1 MARCAFPH
9 EALIPS
15 GCLALQRRQ
24 PTGQDGVVKAAEAQ
38 RSSVQTWQWIL
49 ISVCVCELRWR
60 VTYSGNCAE
69 GVAAIDHRC
78 AVLADSSA
86 RDWVDLV
93 LASMREGARS
103 VLLKAADA
111 VSPPSKEELDQLGL
125 REAMLFAKPIRDA
138 GERYMQDVLQSKPFL
153 AVHCRRTDFLRA
165 REATT
170 PSVEAVAEQLELA
183 LADFGL
189 EQVYVATDA
198 PDDLREI
205 LRSQV
210 RTGRIFFLED
220 LSDFGPAAAGSRLEG
235 ELAAIEMWIAARA
248 TAFIGTQESRFTMHI
263 QTERSWLGKSF
274 ETSNREPCRKP
285 FETWKGLREGL
296 GAGKRQ
302 A

>member
-1 MARCAFPH
+1 MESAELGVCASM
-9 EALIPS
+9 LT
-15 GCLALQRRQ
+15 GLQ
-24 PTGQDGVVKAAEAQ
+24 TAAM
-38 RSSVQTWQWIL
+38 RVSIL
-49 ISVCVCELRWR
+49 VPFCAPFELRWR

-125 REAMLFAKPIRDA
+125 HEAMLFAKPIRDM
-138 GERYMQDVLQSKPFL
+138 GERYMQEVLQSKPFL

-189 EQVYVATDA
+189 QQVYIATDA
-198 PDDLREI
+198 PDDLREV

-220 LSDFGPAAAGSRLEG
+220 LNDLGADSRLEG

-274 ETSNREPCRKP
+274 ETSNRELCKSLASRRCLSPYYKSMGRRGSQHKDYWEP
-285 FETWKGLREGL
+285 L
-296 GAGKRQ
+296 Q
-302 A
+302 AA